1 MTIGAYTAFTVT
13 TTAWR
18 TKFRKDANAAD
29 NVAASKAV
37 DSLIN
42 FEAVKV
48 LGILFCKENEKLTKN
63 SISIMKNLKLN
74 NTINLFKNTKQH
86 PLKLPRA

>member
-48 LGILFCKENEKLTKN
+48 LGILFCKE
-63 SISIMKNLKLN
+63 MRNLSE
-74 NTINLFKNTKQH
+74 IVFQ
-86 PLKLPRA
+86 

>member
-1 MTIGAYTAFTVT
+1 VT

-18 TKFRKDANAAD
+18 TQFRKQANAAD
-29 NVAASKAV
+29 NIAASKAV

-48 LGILFCKENEKLTKN
+48 CLFMQKTMMWPLTFLLYKTFPTV
-63 SISIMKNLKLN
+63 L
-74 NTINLFKNTKQH
+74 
-86 PLKLPRA
+86 

>member
-1 MTIGAYTAFTVT
+1 MVTLGTIVAYTAFTVT

-48 LGILFCKENEKLTKN
+48 TVNIVYK
-63 SISIMKNLKLN
+63 
-74 NTINLFKNTKQH
+74 
-86 PLKLPRA
+86 